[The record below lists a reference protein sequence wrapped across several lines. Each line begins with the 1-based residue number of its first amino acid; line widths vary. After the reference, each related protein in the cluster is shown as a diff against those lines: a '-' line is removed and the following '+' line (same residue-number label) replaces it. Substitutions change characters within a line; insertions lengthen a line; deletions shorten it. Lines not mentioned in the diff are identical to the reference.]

1 MIGNREWVVR
11 SQNELKRRSESNEFK
26 FAEGCAAASTSR
38 PVMTKIKIELKAF
51 MQKKVIEV

>member
-51 MQKKVIEV
+51 M